1 MKKNFLPF
9 KEARKFVRSLGL
21 KSKTKWEVYRKSHK
35 KPDNIPTNPQNSYKK
50 DWKGWG
56 DWLGTTNISGRDRHK
71 QFRSFGKVRAFARS
85 LKLKSRKEWEKL
97 ARAGKLPNDI
107 PRLPDNTYKNKGWT
121 NWGDF
126 LGTGTIASRDRE
138 FISFEKARKFAR
150 KLGLKGQIEWTEYAT
165 THKKL
170 LEKLKIP
177 AAPSGHYK
185 NEFMG
190 WGDWLGTGNIQNS
203 QRKFWSFK
211 KARSFAREL
220 GLKTLVDWK
229 EYCKSGKIP
238 KNIPTNPNRT
248 YEKEWKSWG
257 DWLGND
263 KVTNQEKAKNRLPL
277 REAGPIFKE
286 LEKKYGIKNRAGWT
300 RFARTHKELL
310 EKLHLPT
317 EPWAV
322 YPSLEEAQRMMK
334 K

>member
-9 KEARKFVRSLGL
+9 KESRKFVRSLGL
-21 KSKTKWEVYRKSHK
+21 KSKTEWEVYRKSHK

-71 QFRSFGKVRAFARS
+71 QFRSFEKARAFARL

-121 NWGDF
+121 DWGNF
-126 LGTGTIASRDRE
+126 LGTGTVATSARE
-138 FISFEKARKFAR
+138 YRQFDKARKFAR
-150 KLGLKGQIEWTEYAT
+150 KLGLGGQKEWVEYAR

-185 NEFMG
+185 NKG
-190 WGDWLGTGNIQNS
+190 WTDWGDWLGNGNIQNS
-203 QRKFWSFK
+203 QRKFWSFE

-220 GLKTLVDWK
+220 GLKSLADWK
-229 EYCKSGKIP
+229 EYRQSGKLP
-238 KNIPTNPNRT
+238 QKIPTNPNRT
-248 YEKEWKSWG
+248 YKKEWKSMR
-257 DWLGND
+257 DWLGNESPSLF
-263 KVTNQEKAKNRLPL
+263 EKSANFLPWPQAKQKI
-277 REAGPIFKE
+277 RELG
-286 LEKKYGIKNRAGWT
+286 KKYGLKNRKDWT
-300 RFARTHKELL
+300 KFAQTHKNLL
-310 EKLHLPT
+310 EKLYLPAN
-317 EPWAV
+317 PWRIYTKERV
-322 YPSLEEAQRMMK
+322 WSKTK